1 MCRLYF
7 PLATDISPD
16 ILGPIPANTIV
27 VRSAPQI
34 DLLKRAALC
43 ITHAG
48 LNTTLESLAH
58 GVPMVA
64 IPTEWH
70 IMAQAKS

>member
-1 MCRLYF
+1 
-7 PLATDISPD
+7 
-16 ILGPIPANTIV
+16 
-27 VRSAPQI
+27 VR
-34 DLLKRAALC
+34 DNKLLKRAALC

-64 IPTEWH
+64 IPIAYDSQELPPELH
-70 IMAQAKS
+70 IVAQANL